1 MSAATTTHHLSPLA
15 SKARTPRTA
24 RDKGA
29 PSPNYFNPLISP
41 QSAPSDSQSSLE
53 AFRRQSE
60 SNSFNLSHG
69 SLSIFSTNPL
79 GEISP
84 TGLRGPEDDVVSPLS
99 QPKVPSPAD
108 KEVKTVEPMEIDSP
122 SFSKASLPP
131 PSRPLNNQS
140 SSNSSPSFFDLPR
153 NASPYS
159 ESPADLS
166 ARNQL
171 SHLDER
177 HPRNSL
183 PQNRIDPP
191 SPAGREPVQRAETL
205 PSSLRQDTPNL
216 VSPQELSEILE
227 SYSPKEVL
235 LLDVRVYPQYSQS
248 RITGALNLCIPT
260 TLLKRP
266 AFNVQKLADTFN
278 REKEKA
284 KFAQWKEAKVIAV
297 YDANS
302 FVLKDATSSV
312 NTLKKFVNEGWHGSA
327 CIVRGGY
334 SGFSKTFPNSIDRR
348 PANEMESTQGRKLS
362 IDPTKSLGAP
372 VAGGCMMPA
381 EQSSANPFFGT
392 IRQNMDLIGGVGQ
405 FPIKLPSYI
414 KDTSHLKD
422 FSQGNE
428 SNAHFVPQWL
438 KKACSPRNR
447 GKNVADYFLSIEK
460 GEQQRMQKALTG
472 TVHYGSPNATSPDSV
487 RIAGIEKGTKNRY
500 KDMLPFDHSRV
511 RLQNVPAGE
520 CDYINASHIK
530 SAFSGRHYIA
540 SQAPVPA
547 TMEVCT
553 NPESAGQ
560 VTGLTIIRISG
571 VWSGNKTST
580 S

>member
-1 MSAATTTHHLSPLA
+1 MSCYDLETSIPTMSAATTTHLSPIA

-29 PSPNYFNPLISP
+29 PSPNYFNPLVSP

-69 SLSIFSTNPL
+69 SLSFFSTNASAEL
-79 GEISP
+79 SP
-84 TGLRGPEDDVVSPLS
+84 TGLRGPEDNVVSPFS
-99 QPKVPSPAD
+99 QPKVISPTD
-108 KEVKTVEPMEIDSP
+108 KEAQTAEPMEINSSSP
-122 SFSKASLPP
+122 SQASLPP
-131 PSRPLNNQS
+131 PSRPFNFQS
-140 SSNSSPSFFDLPR
+140 SGNSSPSFFDLPR
-153 NASPYS
+153 KASPFS
-159 ESPADLS
+159 QSPADLS

-171 SHLDER
+171 SRLDER

-205 PSSLRQDTPNL
+205 PNSLSKEIPNL
-216 VSPQELSEILE
+216 VSPQELLDILE
-227 SYSPKEVL
+227 SYSPDEVL

-248 RITGALNLCIPT
+248 RIDRALNLCIPT

-302 FVLKDATSSV
+302 SLLKDATSSV
-312 NTLKKFVNEGWHGSA
+312 NTLKKFANEGWRGSA

-334 SGFSKTFPNSIDRR
+334 SGFSKKFPNSIDRR
-348 PANEMESTQGRKLS
+348 PASEMESTQGRKLS

-372 VAGGCMMPA
+372 VAGGCVMPA

-414 KDTSHLKD
+414 KDSSYLKD
-422 FSQGNE
+422 FSHGNDF
-428 SNAHFVPQWL
+428 NANLVPPWL
-438 KKACSPRNR
+438 KKASSPRNR

-460 GEQQRMQKALTG
+460 GEQHRMQKALTG
-472 TVHYGSPNATSPDSV
+472 TVHYGSPNATSPNSV
-487 RIAGIEKGTKNRY
+487 RIAGIEKGNKNRY

-547 TMEVCT
+547 TIEVC
-553 NPESAGQ
+553 
-560 VTGLTIIRISG
+560 
-571 VWSGNKTST
+571 
-580 S
+580 